1 MADTIAE
8 QLNEDMKD
16 AMRAGDKVRLGAIRR
31 ARAALKNAE
40 IEAGGTLDDDGAVK
54 VLRGVARQHEESI
67 EQFTAAGRDELVE
80 KEQAELA
87 VIEVYLPEQLDA
99 ATIEQVV
106 TEVIAAEGAES
117 MKDIGAVMK
126 AAMARMGPAADGRMV
141 NEAAKRLL
149 GG

>member
-54 VLRGVARQHEESI
+54 VLRGLARQHEESI